1 VRRDIN
7 VADRS
12 GLLLDVAEH
21 ILAANGTDPRR
32 PVNRKI
38 VTGLCRPA
46 CANTEEISSVNVK
59 ILALK
64 QT

>member
-1 VRRDIN
+1 VQRDIN

-38 VTGLCRPA
+38 VTGLCRP
-46 CANTEEISSVNVK
+46 S
-59 ILALK
+59 LR
-64 QT
+64 